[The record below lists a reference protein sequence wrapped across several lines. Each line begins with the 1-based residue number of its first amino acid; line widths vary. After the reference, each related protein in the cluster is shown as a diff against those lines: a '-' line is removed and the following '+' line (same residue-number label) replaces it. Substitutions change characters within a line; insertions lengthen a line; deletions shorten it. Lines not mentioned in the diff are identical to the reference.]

1 MCWKESSLM
10 CVKCILLCLNIVFIL
25 IGLSSIAIACWV
37 LFWPQA
43 FLDMIGPHLLRIS
56 AYSTI
61 SIGGVILLL
70 SILGCAGAALENR
83 CILVTFFTLLCG
95 LFMACLVIGTLATV
109 FRRDL
114 IILMVNRMSIAVQQ
128 EYGTSEFW
136 TELLDLF
143 QTRLKCCA
151 VEDNQAD
158 LYLRSVWYSRQIHQ
172 SSIFG
177 SSAIPLLSEE
187 YDIFTTKIPIVAN
200 VPVSCCIYSAET
212 MEFMNRT
219 ACQTG
224 SLKSSLNPYLN
235 PHGCA
240 NVIIALL
247 YQYFIPLIIMI
258 VILAVLMMAGLILGL
273 LLLRSFSVNDYP
285 EISLHENV

>member
-1 MCWKESSLM
+1 MCWKESSLL
-10 CVKCILLCLNIVFIL
+10 CVKCVLLCLNVIFIL
-25 IGLSSIAIACWV
+25 VGLSSIAVACWV
-37 LFWPQA
+37 LFWPQM
-43 FLDMIGPHLLRIS
+43 FVDIIGPHLLRTS

-70 SILGCAGAALENR
+70 SVLGCAGTAFENR

-109 FRRDL
+109 FRGDL
-114 IILMVNRMSIAVQQ
+114 IILMVNRMSVAVQQ
-128 EYGTSEFW
+128 DYGSSEFW

-172 SSIFG
+172 SSVFG
-177 SSAIPLLSEE
+177 SSSVPLLSEE
-187 YDIFTTKIPIVAN
+187 HNNGSILPTIVN
-200 VPVSCCIYSAET
+200 VPASCCVYSPET
-212 MEFMNRT
+212 MEFINLT

-224 SLKSSLNPYLN
+224 SLKSNLNSYLN

-258 VILAVLMMAGLILGL
+258 VILAILMMAGLILGL
-273 LLLRSFSVNDYP
+273 LLLRSFSVDDYP

>member
-1 MCWKESSLM
+1 M
-10 CVKCILLCLNIVFIL
+10 
-25 IGLSSIAIACWV
+25 
-37 LFWPQA
+37 
-43 FLDMIGPHLLRIS
+43 GPHLLRIS

-95 LFMACLVIGTLATV
+95 LFMACLVIGTLTTV
-109 FRRDL
+109 FRRD
-114 IILMVNRMSIAVQQ
+114 
-128 EYGTSEFW
+128 
-136 TELLDLF
+136 
-143 QTRLKCCA
+143 LKCCA

-172 SSIFG
+172 SSVFG
-177 SSAIPLLSEE
+177 TNSIRLLSQEH
-187 YDIFTTKIPIVAN
+187 DNNLGIPSVVN
-200 VPVSCCIYSAET
+200 VPVSCCVYSLET
-212 MEFMNRT
+212 KEFSNRT
-219 ACQTG
+219 ACQIG
-224 SLKSSLNPYLN
+224 SLKSNLNPYLN

-247 YQYFIPLIIMI
+247 YQYFIPLIIMV

-273 LLLRSFSVNDYP
+273 LLLRSFSVDDYP
-285 EISLHENV
+285 EINLRENV

>member
-1 MCWKESSLM
+1 MF
-10 CVKCILLCLNIVFIL
+10 VDI
-25 IGLSSIAIACWV
+25 
-37 LFWPQA
+37 
-43 FLDMIGPHLLRIS
+43 IGPNLLRTS

-61 SIGGVILLL
+61 SVGGVILLL
-70 SILGCAGAALENR
+70 SVLGCAGTAFENR
-83 CILVTFFTLLCG
+83 CILVT
-95 LFMACLVIGTLATV
+95 
-109 FRRDL
+109 L

-128 EYGTSEFW
+128 DYGSSEFW

-172 SSIFG
+172 SSVFG
-177 SSAIPLLSEE
+177 SNSVPLLSEE
-187 YDIFTTKIPIVAN
+187 HNNGSILPLIVN
-200 VPVSCCIYSAET
+200 VPASCCLYSPET
-212 MEFMNRT
+212 MEFINLT

-224 SLKSSLNPYLN
+224 SLKSNLNSYLN

-258 VILAVLMMAGLILGL
+258 VILAILMVSFCSNKLNTVILQSASEMSLVLRLFIMKTQW
-273 LLLRSFSVNDYP
+273 
-285 EISLHENV
+285 

>member
-10 CVKCILLCLNIVFIL
+10 CVKCVLLCLNIVFIL
-25 IGLSSIAIACWV
+25 IGLSSVVIACWV
-37 LFWPQA
+37 LFWPQI
-43 FLDMIGPHLLRIS
+43 FLNIMGPHLLRIS
-56 AYSTI
+56 AFSII

-95 LFMACLVIGTLATV
+95 MFMACLVIGTLTTV

-128 EYGTSEFW
+128 DYGNSEFW
-136 TELLDLF
+136 TELLDLL
-143 QTRLKCCA
+143 QSRLKCCA
-151 VEDNQAD
+151 VEDSQAD

-172 SSIFG
+172 SSVFGTNSIRIF
-177 SSAIPLLSEE
+177 SEE
-187 YDIFTTKIPIVAN
+187 LDQNNLGIPNVAN
-200 VPVSCCIYSAET
+200 VPLSCCVYSFET
-212 MEFMNRT
+212 MELSNRT

-224 SLKSSLNPYLN
+224 SLKSNLNPYLN

-247 YQYFIPLIIMI
+247 YQYFIPLITMV
-258 VILAVLMMAGLILGL
+258 VILAVLMMVGLILGL
-273 LLLRSFSVNDYP
+273 LLLRSFSVDDYP
-285 EISLHENV
+285 EINLRENV

>member
-1 MCWKESSLM
+1 MCWKGSSLM
-10 CVKCILLCLNIVFIL
+10 CVKCVLLCLNVIFIL
-25 IGLSSIAIACWV
+25 IGLSSIVIASWA
-37 LFWPQA
+37 LFWPQI
-43 FLDMIGPHLLRIS
+43 FLDIMGPHLLRIS

-70 SILGCAGAALENR
+70 SILGCTGAALENR

-128 EYGTSEFW
+128 DYGNSDFW
-136 TELLDLF
+136 TELLDLL
-143 QTRLKCCA
+143 QSRLKCCA

-172 SSIFG
+172 SSVFG
-177 SSAIPLLSEE
+177 TNSIRLLSQE
-187 YDIFTTKIPIVAN
+187 YDNNLGIPSVVN
-200 VPVSCCIYSAET
+200 VPMSCCVYSLET
-212 MEFMNRT
+212 KEFSNRT
-219 ACQTG
+219 ACQIG
-224 SLKSSLNPYLN
+224 SLKSNLNPYLN

-247 YQYFIPLIIMI
+247 YQYFIPLIIMV

-273 LLLRSFSVNDYP
+273 LLLRSFSMDDYP
-285 EISLHENV
+285 EINLRENV